1 MEKYTKHTNALVF
14 FSLLLLGSFAI
25 HVQGRGLDEVGTPAS
40 TQAGIGITAK
50 AMCAEGRPPCRD
62 NKCWRCLDGR
72 CNGCLYSTFGECSSG
87 CF

>member
-1 MEKYTKHTNALVF
+1 MEKYTKHMNALVF
-14 FSLLLLGSFAI
+14 FSLLLLGSFAV
-25 HVQGRGLDEVGTPAS
+25 HVQAS

-72 CNGCLYSTFGECSSG
+72 CPGCLYSTFRECSNG